1 MRIFIAD
8 LITATLQSGRLLAVC
23 IALLLLSACDQSKET
38 LKVGSNIWP
47 GYESLYLARESGF
60 LEGQPI
66 ELVELPNATRV
77 LQAFQSGDL
86 DVAGLTL
93 DEYLTLLARG
103 YKARVIAIMDYSE
116 GADVL
121 IARPEIQSLQQLE
134 GAVIVLEKTAVG
146 AILLQGALDSANL
159 TVSQVTLKNAPVNQH
174 DHRWKNPE
182 VDAIVTFEPVRSRL
196 LEAGGKVLFD
206 SRQIPG
212 RIVDVLVASEKSL
225 NNKSGQIRH
234 LLNGHFRAL
243 TMMMSAPDK
252 AAEIMSV
259 RLKISQDKVWQLFD
273 GLHIPGLQ
281 ENRYLLESNLPDT
294 LKRTE
299 ALKRLMLESDLLNR
313 NISLDA
319 SLFDANYLPDKG

>member
-1 MRIFIAD
+1 MQIFRAD
-8 LITATLQSGRLLAVC
+8 LITATLQSGKLLTVC
-23 IALLLLSACDQSKET
+23 IAFLLLSACDQPKEK

-60 LEGQPI
+60 LTDQHI

-77 LQAFQSGDL
+77 IQAFQSGDL

-103 YKARVIAIMDYSE
+103 YKARIITIMDYSE

-121 IARPEIQSLQQLE
+121 ITRPEIQSLQQLE

-146 AILLQGALDSANL
+146 AILLQGALDSVSL
-159 TVSQVTLKNAPVNQH
+159 TVGQVTLKNAPVNQH
-174 DHRWKNPE
+174 DNRWQNPE

-212 RIVDVLVASEKSL
+212 RIVDVLVASENSL
-225 NNKSGQIRH
+225 NSKPEQIRH

-243 TMMMSAPDK
+243 SMMMSAPDK

-259 RLKISQDKVWQLFD
+259 RLKTPPDKVWQLFE

-281 ENRYLLESNLPDT
+281 ENRYLLESSLPDT

-299 ALKRLMLESDLLNR
+299 ALKQLMLESDLLSR
-313 NISLDA
+313 DITIDA
-319 SLFDANYLPDKG
+319 SLFNASYLPGKG